1 MEPVIRVQPPSPHL
15 SVVDSSSSPEEAGF
29 QPIDPKQ
36 HVFRMEYKSES
47 DKPTKGDKEEPSEF
61 GDSYKASAEESNIF
75 HSDAGFI
82 AETDESKCC
91 YRDASGKVY
100 GPFAHDT
107 SHSSASQ
114 DDALAEDVSP
124 TCSTLGSSL
133 TKSDKEFETCQSVS
147 HSEDPSTEYSSLAT
161 KKDEFEGYPA
171 DTDESGAP
179 RITSPY
185 ENVPSEHFFTICESR
200 IERDT
205 RQMTS
210 ASSSDAHSVEVET

>member
-15 SVVDSSSSPEEAGF
+15 SGVDSSSSPEEAGF

-47 DKPTKGDKEEPSEF
+47 DKPTKKDKEEPSES
-61 GDSYKASAEESNIF
+61 GDSCKASTEESNIF
-75 HSDAGFI
+75 HSDAGII

-91 YRDASGKVY
+91 YRY
-100 GPFAHDT
+100 GPFGHDT

-114 DDALAEDVSP
+114 DDALAEDVSRAR
-124 TCSTLGSSL
+124 STLASGL
-133 TKSDKEFETCQSVS
+133 TKSGKDFESCQSVS
-147 HSEDPSTEYSSLAT
+147 YSEEPSTEYSSLTT
-161 KKDEFEGYPA
+161 KKDEFEGYAA
-171 DTDESGAP
+171 DTDESGVP

-200 IERDT
+200 IET
-205 RQMTS
+205 
-210 ASSSDAHSVEVET
+210 